1 MELKD
6 RKLIANGALPKFDLG
21 LTPNSLPDINPD
33 SLNAGMMK
41 SGQFVVNKDGKL
53 EAKTILG

>member
-6 RKLIANGALPKFDLG
+6 RKLIANGTLPKFDLG
-21 LTPNSLPDINPD
+21 LTPNNLPDIDPY

-41 SGQFVVNKDGKL
+41 SGQFVINRDGKL
-53 EAKTILG
+53 EPNAM